1 MPKPESPKFRV
12 IVSGQVLPE
21 KDRGAALRAL
31 AALFHSTPARMERLL
46 RGQPVKLAKPY
57 SRAQAEK
64 ICGALN
70 AAGAACRMEEI
81 AAAAGDGGDAGGPG
95 GPGDGERAES
105 GAPAGSRRAAVK
117 KRAKTRVGAAERA
130 KTRKK
135 SRSKTRAGADNTA
148 AADEDETVDNAETV
162 AETADET
169 TAETVADATH
179 ETRAGADKTAAAD
192 EYETTVDAETVAE
205 ITGETVAPDDADFAL
220 KRHAALLH
228 FVGVNVRY
236 YQRQFVRFGGIERP
250 KFALTWHWPAFFAFF
265 LWAAYRKLWQWAAA
279 HLAGGLFLVM
289 TFDPGPVYLLWALA
303 WPLVANYLYYRHACR
318 RLFAPGGVLD
328 PARGEDFEVD
338 IGDEFSDDFDADAGD
353 GRDTGDAGDT
363 GDPRGAPEF
372 ATVQEYFG
380 AAAAAGGVS
389 RAAVAVGMMLV
400 FLSSMAFNHLIT
412 ERVLQRAGTTD
423 IGGGGSRGSE
433 LLPPEAGALQRGDGA
448 SVGDTAAL
456 SPRAIRSVAT
466 LNVIAAAMKTA
477 ASAQALD
484 DPELALSLV
493 RRIVEQRRFADGWG
507 SAIAV
512 RRDASGQVALVSA
525 GPDRAFDTADDIL
538 RYIDFSAL

>member
-1 MPKPESPKFRV
+1 MRKPESPKFRV

-81 AAAAGDGGDAGGPG
+81 AAAAGDGGDAGEPG
-95 GPGDGERAES
+95 DSGDGERAES
-105 GAPAGSRRAAVK
+105 EAPAGSRRAAVK
-117 KRAKTRVGAAERA
+117 KRAKTRTGAAERA

-135 SRSKTRAGADNTA
+135 SRSKTG
-148 AADEDETVDNAETV
+148 
-162 AETADET
+162 
-169 TAETVADATH
+169 
-179 ETRAGADKTAAAD
+179 AGADKTAAAD
-192 EYETTVDAETVAE
+192 KDETTVDAETVAE

-236 YQRQFVRFGGIERP
+236 YQCQFVRFGGIERP

-279 HLAGGLFLVM
+279 HLAGGLFLVL

-303 WPLVANYLYYRHACR
+303 WPLLANYLYYRHACR
-318 RLFAPGGVLD
+318 RLFGPGGVLD

-353 GRDTGDAGDT
+353 DRDAGDA
-363 GDPRGAPEF
+363 RGAPEF

-423 IGGGGSRGSE
+423 IGSGGSRGSE

>member
-1 MPKPESPKFRV
+1 
-12 IVSGQVLPE
+12 
-21 KDRGAALRAL
+21 A
-31 AALFHSTPARMERLL
+31 
-46 RGQPVKLAKPY
+46 
-57 SRAQAEK
+57 
-64 ICGALN
+64 
-70 AAGAACRMEEI
+70 
-81 AAAAGDGGDAGGPG
+81 
-95 GPGDGERAES
+95 
-105 GAPAGSRRAAVK
+105 
-117 KRAKTRVGAAERA
+117 
-130 KTRKK
+130 
-135 SRSKTRAGADNTA
+135 
-148 AADEDETVDNAETV
+148 
-162 AETADET
+162 
-169 TAETVADATH
+169 
-179 ETRAGADKTAAAD
+179 
-192 EYETTVDAETVAE
+192 
-205 ITGETVAPDDADFAL
+205 
-220 KRHAALLH
+220 
-228 FVGVNVRY
+228 
-236 YQRQFVRFGGIERP
+236 
-250 KFALTWHWPAFFAFF
+250 
-265 LWAAYRKLWQWAAA
+265 
-279 HLAGGLFLVM
+279 
-289 TFDPGPVYLLWALA
+289 
-303 WPLVANYLYYRHACR
+303 
-318 RLFAPGGVLD
+318 
-328 PARGEDFEVD
+328 
-338 IGDEFSDDFDADAGD
+338 
-353 GRDTGDAGDT
+353 
-363 GDPRGAPEF
+363 RGAPEF
-372 ATVQEYFG
+372 ATIQEYFG